1 MRSRTTRL
9 TGRTGLALA
18 AVLLGG
24 LWMASL
30 AWAEYTPPITLAG
43 DHVQFVDVIESSLTD
58 PVPLYG
64 TPTISGDTLLPA
76 PRDFG
81 SFASAGGVDPTIAKL
96 STTIEALPG
105 THLLGIRWSQFGDV
119 ALGGLGTADTSV
131 TINAPVF
138 LRIDE
143 INGSPVSGLSFTA
156 NVAFSNLDGSNP
168 GGQWNLADDGPL
180 AGEVFRG
187 DLDVDLGA
195 LLAGEGLSGSVTKL
209 YFSVDNVLSAQSES
223 GTYAYIMNTQM
234 SGIEVLTSTPEPSTV
249 VMTLIAAAGMAFW
262 IRRRRPR

>member
-1 MRSRTTRL
+1 MRRPTTGL
-9 TGRTGLALA
+9 TIRTGLALA
-18 AVLLGG
+18 AILLGG
-24 LWMASL
+24 LWMASD
-30 AWAEYTPPITLAG
+30 APAEYTPPITLAG
-43 DHVQFVDVIESSLTD
+43 DEVQFVDVIESSLTD

-64 TPTISGDTLLPA
+64 TPTVSGNTLLLA

-119 ALGGLGTADTSV
+119 ALGGAGTADTGV
-131 TINAPVF
+131 TITAPVF

-143 INGSPVSGLSFTA
+143 INGAPVSGLSFTA
-156 NVAFSNLDGSNP
+156 NVAFSNLDGSNA

-180 AGEVFRG
+180 TGQVFRG
-187 DLDVDLGA
+187 DLDLDLGA
-195 LLAGEGLSGSVTKL
+195 LLAGEGLSGGVTKL

-223 GTYAYIMNTQM
+223 GTYAYIMNTQL

-249 VMTLIAAAGMAFW
+249 LMTLIATAATAIW
-262 IRRRRPR
+262 VRRRRPR